1 MTTTFVPVRTDSQH
15 KIVIFMKLKT
25 VIFAKIFIT
34 KMKNRAIET
43 NVLVPMELKLLIVRQ
58 MRANS
63 VIRAVWATI
72 WNQIYVSTTFV
83 PVRTDSQ
90 HKIVKFMKLKT
101 VIFAMNFIT
110 KMKNHALETIAH
122 VTMATKLKTV
132 QLLELN
138 NVIHAT
144 QATI

>member
-1 MTTTFVPVRTDSQH
+1 MKTTFVPVRTDP
-15 KIVIFMKLKT
+15 K
-25 VIFAKIFIT
+25 
-34 KMKNRAIET
+34 
-43 NVLVPMELKLLIVRQ
+43 
-58 MRANS
+58 
-63 VIRAVWATI
+63 
-72 WNQIYVSTTFV
+72 
-83 PVRTDSQ
+83 
-90 HKIVKFMKLKT
+90 HKIVKIMKLKT